1 MIADLILFFV
11 AVIAGSLVFIVVDT
25 FFYDKD
31 DKTIVRKDPIIK
43 DCGWTR
49 EIKSMRRKSFK

>member
-1 MIADLILFFV
+1 MIVDLILFFV

-49 EIKSMRRKSFK
+49 EVKK